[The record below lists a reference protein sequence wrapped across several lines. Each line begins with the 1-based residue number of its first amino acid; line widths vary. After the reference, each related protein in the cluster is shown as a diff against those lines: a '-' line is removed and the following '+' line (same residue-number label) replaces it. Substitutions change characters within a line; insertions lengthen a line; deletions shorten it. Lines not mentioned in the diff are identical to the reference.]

1 MATLVAAGLLTSFHV
16 NYFREFA
23 TSGGRSH
30 LTYVTA
36 ATEPKQQA
44 LQFILSRTAGP
55 GAVSIV
61 SQQWWIARPLE
72 YLALGH
78 PNVSVS
84 MTLDEQRQESL
95 QDALGNGRL
104 FFVEFAATTELAS
117 TLDWIRLR
125 DLRVARST
133 IQDAGG
139 RDLLEILQVTPTRP

>member
-1 MATLVAAGLLTSFHV
+1 
-16 NYFREFA
+16 
-23 TSGGRSH
+23 
-30 LTYVTA
+30 
-36 ATEPKQQA
+36 
-44 LQFILSRTAGP
+44 
-55 GAVSIV
+55 
-61 SQQWWIARPLE
+61 
-72 YLALGH
+72 
-78 PNVSVS
+78 

-104 FFVEFAATTELAS
+104 FFVEFAATAELAS